1 MAVALRG
8 SALRAKRL
16 RVTERRV
23 CTRTL
28 LLARVAIVALATPW
42 ILAASA
48 EALAALAF
56 AEPRSATRAAL
67 LMPRSRL
74 LPSAAR
80 LARPVTSPVHSYPR
94 SLRNFAQYSS
104 RFRISRSKPR
114 SGGL

>member
-1 MAVALRG
+1 MTEPHPT
-8 SALRAKRL
+8 AKSTMRDPAN
-16 RVTERRV
+16 REVSGDPSR
-23 CTRTL
+23 
-28 LLARVAIVALATPW
+28 

-48 EALAALAF
+48 EALAAFAF